1 MELSHNV
8 RHANV
13 ANLANLVMDGHGWQ
27 HCVNNERSGLDG
39 YDQRNASY
47 NSSAVL
53 QITSTAS
60 CAA

>member
-27 HCVNNERSGLDG
+27 HCVNNERSGIDG
-39 YDQRNASY
+39 YDQRNARY
-47 NSSAVL
+47 N
-53 QITSTAS
+53 TSVVV
-60 CAA
+60 